1 MKLRTMNQTSPSLLP
16 PEFPPRSPK
25 RSPTPFAWRRWL
37 TIALALGLLGGAVA
51 AGQWGY
57 GQWQREQ
64 RREARS
70 KIPTVTVEKADLPI
84 VISANGAIQPERSIN
99 VSPKT
104 SGILRELLVQEG
116 QTVAAGELLARM
128 DDANLQGAFLQARGQ
143 VAAAQANLDRLV
155 AGNRPEDIA
164 QGSARLAAAEANAAK
179 VRNGSRPEE
188 IAQAQA
194 RLAAAQANAQK
205 LRRGNRPQE
214 IAQDEGRVQD
224 AQANVLRAQQA
235 FDRTQK
241 LVTEGVLSRRDLDLA
256 QTDLDSAQG
265 KLKQSKQALNLNRAG
280 ARSEDIAAADA
291 QVREAGDALQLLRS
305 GSRSEDIT
313 AAQAQVSEVRDQLQ
327 LLRSGSR
334 VEDIAQARAQLLSAQ
349 GNLKT
354 IETQL
359 SDTLIRAPFAGTITK
374 KYADPGAY
382 VTPNTASSTVSSSTS
397 SSILALASRNQVV
410 ANVAESDIAQIKLG
424 LPVTIEVDAFVGET
438 FKGKVSQI
446 ATQATLAQNVTSFEV
461 KVAIEDPKNRLRAG
475 MNSTVNIEAQKL
487 SGVLTIPTV
496 AIVRQDNQSGVYL
509 AKNSDAINPD
519 KESSATSRNSDR
531 SATKDGEKPGD
542 SAKKKDSSGSS
553 GKPKRST
560 SFHPIETG
568 QTIEDRTVVTKGL
581 KEGDRVLLG
590 FPEGD
595 RPKSRTPSI
604 LPGMGGSGGS
614 RSGGSGGGSGGGRS
628 GGGS

>member
-1 MKLRTMNQTSPSLLP
+1 MDQISPPLRPIDLP
-16 PEFPPRSPK
+16 PSNSARPLKPSP
-25 RSPTPFAWRRWL
+25 WRKWL
-37 TIALALGLLGGAVA
+37 AIALGLGLLGGGIWGA
-51 AGQWGY
+51 QWGY

-70 KIPTVTVEKADLPI
+70 KIPTVTVEQEDLPI
-84 VISANGAIQPERSIN
+84 VVSANGAIQPERSIN
-99 VSPKT
+99 VSPKS

-128 DDANLQGAFLQARGQ
+128 DDANLQGAFLQATGQ
-143 VAAAQANLDRLV
+143 VASAQANLDRLL
-155 AGNRPEDIA
+155 AGNRPEEIA

-188 IAQAQA
+188 IAQGEA
-194 RLAAAQANAQK
+194 RLVAAQANAQK
-205 LRRGNRPQE
+205 LSRGNRPQE

-224 AQANVLRAQQA
+224 AQANVIRAQQA
-235 FDRTQK
+235 FDRSQK
-241 LVTEGVLSRRDLDLA
+241 LVAEGVLSRRDLDLA

-265 KLKQSKQALNLNRAG
+265 RLKQSKQALNLNRSG
-280 ARSEDIAAADA
+280 SRSEDIAAANA
-291 QVREAGDALQLLRS
+291 KVREAEDALQLLRS
-305 GSRSEDIT
+305 GSRIEDVA

-359 SDTLIRAPFAGTITK
+359 NDTLIRAPFAGTITK

-410 ANVAESDIAQIKLG
+410 ANVAESDIAQIKIG
-424 LPVTIEVDAFVGET
+424 LPVTIEVDAFIGET
-438 FKGKVSQI
+438 FEGKISQI

-461 KVAIEDPKNRLRAG
+461 KVAIEDPKNRLRSG
-475 MNSTVNIEAQKL
+475 MNSTVNIEAGKL

-509 AKNSDAINPD
+509 DKDSE
-519 KESSATSRNSDR
+519 KESGSKSRKPDNSQSKDGATSRDL
-531 SATKDGEKPGD
+531 
-542 SAKKKDSSGSS
+542 AKETGGAGGS
-553 GKPKRST
+553 GKPKRSK

-568 QTIEDRTVVTKGL
+568 QTIDDRTVVTKGL
-581 KEGDRVLLG
+581 KKGDRVLLG

-604 LPGMGGSGGS
+604 LPGMGGGGGS
-614 RSGGSGGGSGGGRS
+614 RGGGSGGGSGGGRS